1 MIFDYFCHRIPER
14 SFFIAN
20 HQFPVCSRCTGYY
33 ISIFTFLVFSYF
45 YFLPYSFS
53 SFLIGILL
61 NLPAG
66 VDGLTQFLGYRES
79 NNILRLIT
87 GLLGGLGLA
96 IILMTV
102 KYYITLWGF
111 IL

>member
-1 MIFDYFCHRIPER
+1 MIFDYLCHRIPER
-14 SFFIAN
+14 SFFIGN

-33 ISIFTFLVFSYF
+33 ISLFTYLIFSFF
-45 YFLPYSFS
+45 YFIPYSTS

-61 NLPAG
+61 NVPAG
-66 VDGLTQFLGYRES
+66 IDGLSQYLGYRES

-96 IILMTV
+96 IFLLAF
-102 KYYITLWGF
+102 KYYFNLLLINF
-111 IL
+111 